1 MSSRCALIIFSSGGE
16 STVLTVAISSLEHK
30 PMKNPCGSGTA
41 ECRKPLA
48 CILAYLLGGLL
59 VWCGVVGLVGLLF
72 SWSEDTFNT
81 VIAFTRIDICAC
93 QCRCHSGHQSVHM
106 MATSLRWCSNC
117 SMLRLH
123 HACRH
128 SHFCFI
134 ITVVE
139 LQHLH
144 ESITAERSTRHV
156 PRIPS
161 ASNDVTPYTTTT
173 YTVDQNARVQYAV
186 VHLPPEVAP
195 QFRRYTIEF
204 VLPVDN

>member
-1 MSSRCALIIFSSGGE
+1 MRLDNPLLRRRKHGFNGGNLFSGAQANEE
-16 STVLTVAISSLEHK
+16 SVWVWNGRMQQPFSVHLSISF
-30 PMKNPCGSGTA
+30 
-41 ECRKPLA
+41 RWF
-48 CILAYLLGGLL
+48 
-59 VWCGVVGLVGLLF
+59 VGVVWLVCWLF
-72 SWSEDTFNT
+72 SRSEDTFNT
-81 VIAFTRIDICAC
+81 VIAFTGIEWCMSVSVS
-93 QCRCHSGHQSVHM
+93 QWSSVHM

-173 YTVDQNARVQYAV
+173 YTVDQNVCVQCAV
-186 VHLPPEVAP
+186 VRLAANPS
-195 QFRRYTIEF
+195 YTIGF
-204 VLPVDN
+204 FYTSVDN